1 MYTYIQQQKMQSLSL
16 LAATKDQA
24 VKAAIHLNNVLV
36 KEFPLRSTLFWE
48 CNMDFIW
55 FNFEPNFAPTKENA
69 PAWWSACTRNKMPYV
84 YVGIRQEHNCYAV
97 SVRGIYVEAEA
108 WPRLKGL
115 LNDSLTFDGME
126 SKPPTTHSQ
135 ELFDKYNKHMKSG
148 NYSPEEIQKFLT
160 NPNRKGFVTDTSGKV
175 HSFRMDNIC
184 AYCNAGYGNNKPF
197 PPTGKGLCGR
207 CKQVQYCSRE
217 CQKAHWP
224 THKKTCKKQKKRYKK
239 ELKKYGKSTKKATVL
254 KFKDKEEFEEWKR
267 ENNKDI
273 EFVEA
278 VNIPVTEEQR
288 ASMQTTK
295 LLSKISSHRVVPE
308 DVMRFSDKEKED
320 VRKKILPMVDDKVK
334 ELRKKAA
341 VFHDDEWHENNDMND
356 YEGFMAGMYGC
367 TREEFHKKSMEDI
380 SRFFQEEAC
389 VKIQAMVRGWL
400 VRFSDKE
407 TCKKQKAEPAR
418 QECPVPQEYVEEGN
432 LIGAMAGLSVED
444 GDFLHASEQ
453 LKELANNPNR
463 VAELLGHC
471 NTRED
476 LLRTVAGVL
485 AKSKK

>member
-55 FNFEPNFAPTKENA
+55 LNFEPNFEPTKENA
-69 PAWWSACTRNKMPYV
+69 PAWWSACTRKKMPYV
-84 YVGIRQEHNCYAV
+84 YVGIRQEHNCYTV

-160 NPNRKGFVTDTSGKV
+160 NPNRKGFVTDTSGNV

-197 PPTGKGLCGR
+197 PTTGKNLCGR

-254 KFKDKEEFEEWKR
+254 NFKDKEEFEEWKR

-295 LLSKISSHRVVPE
+295 LSSKISSHRVVPE

-334 ELRKKAA
+334 ELRKAA
-341 VFHDDEWHENNDMND
+341 
-356 YEGFMAGMYGC
+356 
-367 TREEFHKKSMEDI
+367 KK
-380 SRFFQEEAC
+380 
-389 VKIQAMVRGWL
+389 K
-400 VRFSDKE
+400 
-407 TCKKQKAEPAR
+407 TEPAR
-418 QECPVPQEYVEEGN
+418 QECPVPQECVEAGN

-463 VAELLGHC
+463 VAELFGHC
-471 NTRED
+471 NTREE
-476 LLRTVAGVL
+476 LLSTVAGVL
-485 AKSKK
+485 EKSKK

>member
-16 LAATKDQA
+16 LAAKKDQA

-36 KEFPLRSTLFWE
+36 KEFPFPRNT
-48 CNMDFIW
+48 DFIW
-55 FNFEPNFAPTKENA
+55 LNFEPNLAPTKENA
-69 PAWWSACTRNKMPYV
+69 PAWWSACTRKKMPYV
-84 YVGIRQEHNCYAV
+84 YVGIRQEHNCYTV

-160 NPNRKGFVTDTSGKV
+160 NPNRKGFVTDTSGNV
-175 HSFRMDNIC
+175 HTFRMDNIC

-197 PPTGKGLCGR
+197 PTTGKGLCGR

-217 CQKAHWP
+217 CQKADWP
-224 THKKTCKKQKKRYKK
+224 THKKTCMKQKKRYKK

-267 ENNKDI
+267 ENNNDI

-295 LLSKISSHRVVPE
+295 LSPKISEQAVNIIQAAGLFPGATDEAIESY
-308 DVMRFSDKEKED
+308 
-320 VRKKILPMVDDKVK
+320 VK
-334 ELRKKAA
+334 EVAKVPASEL
-341 VFHDDEWHENNDMND
+341 
-356 YEGFMAGMYGC
+356 
-367 TREEFHKKSMEDI
+367 
-380 SRFFQEEAC
+380 
-389 VKIQAMVRGWL
+389 
-400 VRFSDKE
+400 
-407 TCKKQKAEPAR
+407 KKQVEQNRKTAAKKKAEPAR
-418 QECPVPQEYVEEGN
+418 QECPVPQEYVEAGN

-463 VAELLGHC
+463 VAELFGHC
-471 NTRED
+471 DTTEE
-476 LLRTVAGVL
+476 LLSTVAGVL
-485 AKSKK
+485 EKSKK

>member
-36 KEFPLRSTLFWE
+36 KEFPFPRKT
-48 CNMDFIW
+48 DFIW
-55 FNFEPNFAPTKENA
+55 FNFEPDVVPTKENA
-69 PAWWSACTRNKMPYV
+69 PAWWSACTRKKMPYV
-84 YVGIRQEHNCYAV
+84 YVTIRQEHNCYAV

-135 ELFDKYNKHMKSG
+135 ELFDRFAKYNNLIKSG
-148 NYSPEEIQKFLT
+148 NYSLEELIKFT
-160 NPNRKGFVTDTSGKV
+160 NNPNRKRFVEDKRGNV
-175 HSFRMDNIC
+175 HMYRRINIC
-184 AYCNAGYGNNKPF
+184 EYCNAGYGKNKPF
-197 PPTGKGLCGR
+197 PTTGKGLCGR

-217 CQKAHWP
+217 CQKADWP
-224 THKKTCKKQKKRYKK
+224 THKKTCKEKKERYKE
-239 ELKKYGKSTKKATVL
+239 ELKKYGNLTKKATVL
-254 KFKDKEEFEEWKR
+254 NSKDKEEFEEWKR
-267 ENNKDI
+267 ENDKDI
-273 EFVEA
+273 VFVEA
-278 VNIPVTEEQR
+278 GNIPVTEEQR

-295 LLSKISSHRVVPE
+295 LSSKISSHRVVPE

-341 VFHDDEWHENNDMND
+341 VFHEDEWYEKNDMND

-380 SRFFQEEAC
+380 SHFFQEEAC

-400 VRFSDKE
+400 VRFSDKK
-407 TCKKQKAEPAR
+407 TYKKQKAEPAR
-418 QECPVPQEYVEEGN
+418 QECPVPQEYVEAGN

-463 VAELLGHC
+463 VAELFGHC
-471 NTRED
+471 DTTEE
-476 LLRTVAGVL
+476 LLSTVAGVL
-485 AKSKK
+485 EKSKK